1 MIDDDDNYY
10 DVSNEEFSK
19 IRNTG
24 KPMYPVPVYMQKVK
38 MPPTNPNFIKIG
50 AVLFRKTNEI
60 KPLFARRTK
69 ELEQGERRAMENF
82 SKAFAPYAYERL
94 LMYEQA
100 KENIEQFIAEQTAE
114 KEKKIENIV
123 AEVTFENK
131 YSLKNLKELGYEEK
145 TWYQKDK
152 NIKRY
157 ILLKKLGGK

>member
-60 KPLFARRTK
+60 KTLFARRTK
-69 ELEQGERRAMENF
+69 ELEQGERQAMENF
-82 SKAFAPYAYERL
+82 SKTFAPYAYNTL
-94 LMYEQA
+94 VMYEQA
-100 KENIEQFIAEQTAE
+100 KKDMEQFIAEKTAE
-114 KEKKIENIV
+114 KEKKIE
-123 AEVTFENK
+123 K
-131 YSLKNLKELGYEEK
+131 
-145 TWYQKDK
+145 
-152 NIKRY
+152 IKRKCQRDIEIIENVY
-157 ILLKKLGGK
+157 NSKIEFIKSLVQKKKEDKEI